1 MKTQRIG
8 RSPLA
13 STRLAYG
20 AMRIAGGWDPA
31 RVTAEDRRR
40 GREAVVAAFEAGYRL
55 IDTADIYC
63 RGACE
68 EILGEALR
76 QVPEMRRAVLVATKC
91 GVRYKGDP
99 ESDSPFRYDFSAAHI
114 LRSCEGSLRRLGI
127 ETIDIYQLH
136 RPDAL
141 MDPDEVAGAFDR
153 LRRQGKVRE
162 FGVSNFTPS
171 QVALLQSRLPA
182 PLVANQVEISL
193 ARLAPFEDGTLD
205 QCLAERIT
213 PLAWAPVARGL
224 LADGGT
230 VRPDHPERQK
240 MEGLLAVL
248 DSTAAALG
256 AGRAVV
262 ALAWLLKHPS
272 GIIPIVGSANPGHIR
287 AAAEADAVDLSRE
300 QWYRI
305 LEAARGQRLP

>member
-1 MKTQRIG
+1 MKTQPIG
-8 RSPLA
+8 RSSLV

-31 RVTAEDRRR
+31 HVTAEDRRR
-40 GREAVVAAFEAGYRL
+40 GREAVLAAFEAGYRL
-55 IDTADIYC
+55 MDTADIYC

-114 LRSCEGSLRRLGI
+114 LRSCEGSLRRLGV
-127 ETIDIYQLH
+127 ESIDIYQLH
-136 RPDAL
+136 RPDVL

-182 PLVANQVEISL
+182 PLVVNQVEISL

-224 LADGGT
+224 LADGGA
-230 VRPDHPERQK
+230 VRPDHPDREK
-240 MEGLLAVL
+240 TEGLLAVL

-256 AGRAVV
+256 AGRAIV

-272 GIIPIVGSANPGHIR
+272 GIIPIVGSANPAHIR

-305 LEAARGQRLP
+305 LEAARGRRLP